1 MMDKKQYLIFSVFL
15 VFAFNTIMAQNKPN
29 VLFIAVD
36 DLRPE
41 LGCYGNS
48 TIKSPNIDKLANVGR
63 VFNNHF
69 VQAPTC
75 GASRHSMLT
84 SMYPKSR
91 SELSNHI
98 PYYYSE
104 NGSPE
109 SFVHALRMNG
119 YYTLNIGKISHSAD
133 GYVYGYNEQVSPK
146 KEMPNSWDEI
156 CFDYGKWGTGWNA
169 FFAYAD
175 GENRQSMKSLV
186 KPYECGNVDDDGY
199 PDGLSAR
206 LTISKLKELKEKGQ
220 SFFLGLGFFKPH
232 LPFTAPKKYWD
243 LYNESDLPLS
253 PVPYIPENV
262 NKKSLHSSGEL
273 NRYKLGDEKAGLDH
287 PVSDEYARKLT
298 HAYYASI
305 SYIDAQIG
313 KVIEELKTL
322 GLYENTIIVIWG
334 DHGWHLGDQLVWG
347 KHTIFE
353 NALRSTLI
361 IKTPEMKYAGLVANG
376 IVESVDIYP
385 TIMNL
390 CGLESPS
397 GIDGKSFTRLLRSPS
412 KKGKEAAYGYFNKG
426 ISIRTKDYR
435 LTKYFRE
442 ELPII
447 ELYDHKLERLES
459 KNIAE
464 ENKKIVEKLMKILE
478 KANTE
483 LYNNKKWH

>member
-1 MMDKKQYLIFSVFL
+1 MNKIVHLIFLTIL
-15 VFAFNTIMAQNKPN
+15 VFAFNPISAQNRPN

-41 LGCYGNS
+41 LGCYGNDI
-48 TIKSPNIDKLANVGR
+48 IKSPNIDKLANVGR

-84 SMYPKSR
+84 SMYPKSQH
-91 SELSNHI
+91 ELSNHI
-98 PYYYSE
+98 TYHYSE
-104 NGSPE
+104 DGNPE
-109 SFVHALRMNG
+109 SFVHALKMNG

-133 GYVYGYNEQVSPK
+133 GYVYGYTEQVSDK

-156 CFDYGKWGTGWNA
+156 CFNNGKWGTGWNA
-169 FFAYAD
+169 FFGYAN
-175 GENRQSMKSLV
+175 GENRQSMNKMV
-186 KPYECGNVDDDGY
+186 KPYECGDVDDYGY
-199 PDGLSAR
+199 PDGLSAK
-206 LTISKLKELKEKGQ
+206 LAITKLKELKDKGQ
-220 SFFLGLGFFKPH
+220 PFFLGLGFFKPH

-253 PVPYIPENV
+253 PVSCIPENV

-273 NRYKLGDEKAGLDH
+273 NGYKLGDEKAGLDY

-313 KVIEELKTL
+313 KVIEELKKL

-347 KHTIFE
+347 KHTLFE

-361 IKTPEMKYAGLVANG
+361 IKTPEMKKSGVSTDG
-376 IVESVDIYP
+376 IVESIDIYP
-385 TIMNL
+385 TLMDL
-390 CGLESPS
+390 CDLESPS
-397 GIDGKSFTRLLRSPS
+397 GIDGKSFIRLLRSPS
-412 KKGKEAAYGYFNKG
+412 KKGKRAAYGYFNKG
-426 ISIRTKDYR
+426 ITIRTKDYR

-442 ELPII
+442 ETPII
-447 ELYDHKLERLES
+447 ELYDHKMARLES

-464 ENKKIVEKLMKILE
+464 GNKKIVEKLMKILV

-483 LYNNKKWH
+483 LYNNKK

>member
-1 MMDKKQYLIFSVFL
+1 MFF
-15 VFAFNTIMAQNKPN
+15 VFAFKQAIAQKRPN
-29 VLFIAVD
+29 ILFIAVD

-41 LGCYGNS
+41 LGCYGNNI
-48 TIKSPNIDKLANVGR
+48 IKSPNIDKLANVGR

-98 PYYYSE
+98 PFHYSE
-104 NGSPE
+104 NGNPE
-109 SFVHALRMNG
+109 SFVHALKMNG

-133 GYVYGYNEQVSPK
+133 GYVYGYTEQVSDK

-169 FFAYAD
+169 FFGYAN
-175 GENRQSMKSLV
+175 GENRQSMNKMV
-186 KPYECGNVDDDGY
+186 KPYEYGDVDDYGY

-206 LTISKLKELKEKGQ
+206 LAIQKLQELKDKGQ
-220 SFFLGLGFFKPH
+220 PIFIGLGFFKPH

-243 LYNESDLPLS
+243 LYNESELPLS
-253 PVPYIPENV
+253 PVPFIPENV
-262 NKKSLHSSGEL
+262 NKKSLHNSGEF
-273 NRYKLGDEKAGLDH
+273 NGYKLGDEKAGLNH

-313 KVIEELKTL
+313 KVIEELKRL

-347 KHTIFE
+347 KHTLFE

-361 IKTPEMKYAGLVANG
+361 IKTPEMKHAGLVTDG
-376 IVESVDIYP
+376 IVESIDIYP
-385 TIMNL
+385 TLMDL
-390 CGLESPS
+390 CGIESPS
-397 GIDGKSFTRLLRSPS
+397 GIDGKSFARLLRSPS
-412 KKGKEAAYGYFNKG
+412 KKGKKAAYGYYNRG

-442 ELPII
+442 ETPVL
-447 ELYDHKLERLES
+447 ELYNHKQKRLES
-459 KNIAE
+459 KNIAK
-464 ENKKIVEKLMKILE
+464 ENTKIVDNLLKILE
-478 KANTE
+478 KANNG
-483 LYNNKKWH
+483 LFDNKK